1 MRVAGLAKVEGI
13 HGLENIDVT
22 SLVNGHMAYRAA
34 MPRLLREVGWQVESD
49 EFHEIEDPDP
59 ENHEKRQRELIRE
72 LDEARKDAEVKPET
86 KRFGFF
92 KRGKLAEK
100 KRWETYDERA
110 RDDGGSDA
118 GGADGGS
125 GNVLFDIE
133 AIKKELASEMIEVRQ
148 LESTLPPMQL
158 SLNETNPST
167 DNNLQ
172 NPHSY
177 LRESKSY
184 DASMTL
190 RPKSDAGGSQTS
202 LPIRRPS
209 NLFAHFDD
217 NNSHRDSKSY
227 NSSCQNVSM
236 SFESAPQSPSR
247 SPRLFADQ
255 EPAET
260 RPAPYLHEPTSHS
273 EPTMP
278 AAVPS
283 LEHNAW
289 LEEEDENFGKEQQIT
304 MSFA

>member
-1 MRVAGLAKVEGI
+1 MRVAGLAKVEGV

-72 LDEARKDAEVKPET
+72 LDEARKDAEAKPEK

-110 RDDGGSDA
+110 RDGGGSDA
-118 GGADGGS
+118 SGVDGGC
-125 GNVLFDIE
+125 GNVLFDID
-133 AIKKELASEMIEVRQ
+133 AIKRELASEMIEVRQ

-158 SLNETNPST
+158 SLNGANPST
-167 DNNLQ
+167 DDNLQ

-177 LRESKSY
+177 LHESKSY
-184 DASMTL
+184 DASSTI
-190 RPKSDAGGSQTS
+190 RPKSDASGSQTS
-202 LPIRRPS
+202 LPLRRPS
-209 NLFAHFDD
+209 NPFAHVDD

-227 NSSCQNVSM
+227 NSSSQNVSV
-236 SFESAPQSPSR
+236 SFKSAPQSPSR
-247 SPRLFADQ
+247 SPRMFAAQ
-255 EPAET
+255 EPAAA
-260 RPAPYLHEPTSHS
+260 RPAPYLHEPTSDS
-273 EPTMP
+273 KSTMP
-278 AAVPS
+278 AAVPG

-289 LEEEDENFGKEQQIT
+289 LEEEDEDFGKEQQIT

>member
-13 HGLENIDVT
+13 QGLENIDVT

-49 EFHEIEDPDP
+49 EFNEIEDPDP
-59 ENHEKRQRELIRE
+59 ENHDKRQRELIRE
-72 LDEARKDAEVKPET
+72 LDEARKDAEAKPEK

-110 RDDGGSDA
+110 RDSGGSDA
-118 GGADGGS
+118 SGANGGS

-158 SLNETNPST
+158 NLNGTNPST

-172 NPHSY
+172 NPHSN

-184 DASMTL
+184 DASMAL

-209 NLFAHFDD
+209 NPFAHFDD
-217 NNSHRDSKSY
+217 NSHRDSKSY
-227 NSSCQNVSM
+227 NSSSQNVSM

-247 SPRLFADQ
+247 SPRLFAAQ
-255 EPAET
+255 EPAAT
-260 RPAPYLHEPTSHS
+260 RPTPYPS
-273 EPTMP
+273 EPTLNSEP
-278 AAVPS
+278 KLLTTVPS

-289 LEEEDENFGKEQQIT
+289 LEEEDEDFGKEQQIT